1 MPTKYRSKLDLASIV
16 DNMSTYLKRIAD
28 KVDTMPDEDLNTLEE
43 ALSKMTKAVYYK
55 V

>member
-1 MPTKYRSKLDLASIV
+1 MFIKYRSKLELDSIV
-16 DNMSTYLKRIAD
+16 RSMSNYLKRIAD
-28 KVDTMPDEDLNTLEE
+28 KVDTMPDEDLNALEE